1 MGEEGRVVEK
11 VADKTVESHGEKVPD
26 GKPPV
31 HIGRCEYET
40 TQMPTGPPK
49 RPLPTSLSFHAAP
62 QPELRLRSFATRY
75 FGTVFKLTMLMY

>member
-49 RPLPTSLSFHAAP
+49 TTFAYLTAFSC
-62 QPELRLRSFATRY
+62 RSSTRI
-75 FGTVFKLTMLMY
+75 KA